1 MFLLNLREGLLKYQ
15 KHYQSLLDEKARVLE
30 NVDKK
35 FAIKHM
41 EQEMSQEQI
50 EKAKKE
56 HIEEVEQKFSEVI
69 DMLIQSYSENV

>member
-30 NVDKK
+30 DVDKK